1 MKSSVNVI
9 SYSNSLNYKKNS
21 FQLTFYLIIVG
32 NHRFELDQMKDKHL
46 FEVSD
51 QVDQGILIA
60 ARSGD
65 KYCISFEKKSGN
77 FQFNLLC
84 DANNKIFILKDFLD
98 TIDWLK
104 NCIARAGS
112 TRG

>member
-60 ARSGD
+60 AKSD
-65 KYCISFEKKSGN
+65 KYCLSFEKKNGN
-77 FQFNLLC
+77 FLLFNL
-84 DANNKIFILKDFLD
+84 
-98 TIDWLK
+98 
-104 NCIARAGS
+104 NCGGS
-112 TRG
+112 S